1 MMLLDR
7 IIQRVFKVMLDVGI
21 DSQPQAA
28 AFQGHFFGLVALL
41 QCVAPSV
48 DGGEHHTIL
57 PGEHIVI
64 FQLQPAH
71 TGVVYIGKAQHAGQ
85 KFPLRVPALGVLIDA
100 DAGDAVLFTKIPHA
114 VGGVALHAVAQKAV
128 VGGAVTEFFQQLRFV
143 QLQYFRKA
151 LRGKAELF
159 LRHLARGGPQC
170 PAAAVGGQQK
180 TVGAVNAPPVCGDHG
195 IPQLLALR
203 TVGIEAVGAHLQEK
217 EPHGQPQADGTEQ
230 HRHGPCPAAES
241 PLGQGA
247 EKSGHD
253 VTPFNGLTLSVI
265 ADAMPPLPKGEA
277 LAFDTKFM
285 ILSKAPPLGEL
296 AQSA

>member
-1 MMLLDR
+1 MDDLFSASTRERSFKNAPLAVRMRPDSLDEY
-7 IIQRVFKVMLDVGI
+7 V
-21 DSQPQAA
+21 
-28 AFQGHFFGLVALL
+28 
-41 QCVAPSV
+41 
-48 DGGEHHTIL
+48 
-57 PGEHIVI
+57 
-64 FQLQPAH
+64 
-71 TGVVYIGKAQHAGQ
+71 
-85 KFPLRVPALGVLIDA
+85 
-100 DAGDAVLFTKIPHA
+100 
-114 VGGVALHAVAQKAV
+114 
-128 VGGAVTEFFQQLRFV
+128 
-143 QLQYFRKA
+143 
-151 LRGKAELF
+151 
-159 LRHLARGGPQC
+159 
-170 PAAAVGGQQK
+170 GQQK
-180 TVGAVNAPPVCGDHG
+180 AVGAVNAPPVCGDHG
-195 IPQLLALR
+195 IPQLLALC

-247 EKSGHD
+247 EKFGHD

>member
-1 MMLLDR
+1 MGGKGD
-7 IIQRVFKVMLDVGI
+7 
-21 DSQPQAA
+21 
-28 AFQGHFFGLVALL
+28 FFFR
-41 QCVAPSV
+41 
-48 DGGEHHTIL
+48 HL
-57 PGEHIVI
+57 PG
-64 FQLQPAH
+64 
-71 TGVVYIGKAQHAGQ
+71 
-85 KFPLRVPALGVLIDA
+85 R
-100 DAGDAVLFTKIPHA
+100 
-114 VGGVALHAVAQKAV
+114 
-128 VGGAVTEFFQQLRFV
+128 
-143 QLQYFRKA
+143 
-151 LRGKAELF
+151 
-159 LRHLARGGPQC
+159 GPQG

-180 TVGAVNAPPVCGDHG
+180 AVGAVNAPPVRWDHG
-195 IPQLLALR
+195 IPQLLALC

-217 EPHGQPQADGTEQ
+217 EPHGQPQADSTEQ

-247 EKSGHD
+247 EKFGHD